1 MKIVVLERGSLG
13 NDISLDGLNQFG
25 EVVICDNAAMEEV
38 SNLVSDADI
47 VLVNK
52 LPMNEETIGNAS
64 NIKLICECATGYN
77 NIDLEYCKKKNITV
91 TNVRN
96 YSTSSVAQHTF
107 ALLLS
112 VYERLFYYDQFVK
125 NGTYATTNS
134 FSHIAKGFHELDGKT
149 YGIIGLG
156 NIGRQ
161 VAKIATAFGCKVIYY
176 SASNNTYDVPY
187 ENVDLETIL
196 TTSDILSIHCPLTDK
211 TNKLLTYDN
220 IKKMKKDAVII
231 NVGRGPIIC
240 EEDLAKALDED
251 LIAGAGLD
259 VFEVEPIKADNPL
272 LKVKDQNKLVMV
284 PHIGW
289 GSVEART
296 RLVKDI
302 EESITAFLAGKP
314 RSVVI

>member
-1 MKIVVLERGSLG
+1 MNIVVLERGSLG
-13 NDISLDGLNQFG
+13 NDISLDGLNRFG
-25 EVVICDNAAMEEV
+25 NVTLHDNASKEEIPE
-38 SNLVSDADI
+38 LIKDADI
-47 VLVNK
+47 ILVNK
-52 LPMNEETIGNAS
+52 LPMNEVSLKDAANV
-64 NIKLICECATGYN
+64 KLICECATGYN
-77 NIDLEYCKKKNITV
+77 NIDLDYCKSKNITV

-96 YSTSSVAQHTF
+96 YSTPSVAQHTF

-125 NGTYATTNS
+125 SGTYATTSS
-134 FSHIAKGFHELDGKT
+134 FSHIAKGFHELEGKT

-156 NIGRQ
+156 NIGRK
-161 VAKIATAFGCKVIYY
+161 VAEIATAFGCKVIYY
-176 SASNNTYDVPY
+176 SASGNKYDVPY
-187 ENVDLETIL
+187 ECVDFDTLI

-211 TNKLLTYDN
+211 TNKLLTYEVF
-220 IKKMKKDAVII
+220 KKMKQDAVVI

-240 EEDLAKALDED
+240 EEDLTRALNDN

-272 LKVKDQNKLVMV
+272 LTVTDQNKLVMV

-302 EESITAFLAGKP
+302 EESIEAYLAGAP
-314 RSVVI
+314 RSVVV

>member
-1 MKIVVLERGSLG
+1 M
-13 NDISLDGLNQFG
+13 
-25 EVVICDNAAMEEV
+25 
-38 SNLVSDADI
+38 
-47 VLVNK
+47 
-52 LPMNEETIGNAS
+52 
-64 NIKLICECATGYN
+64 
-77 NIDLEYCKKKNITV
+77 
-91 TNVRN
+91 
-96 YSTSSVAQHTF
+96 
-107 ALLLS
+107 
-112 VYERLFYYDQFVK
+112 
-125 NGTYATTNS
+125 
-134 FSHIAKGFHELDGKT
+134 
-149 YGIIGLG
+149 G

-240 EEDLAKALDED
+240 EEALAKALDED